1 MTPISGLIPD
11 IKGGETGGE
20 GGTTIA
26 HLLHEMEGVD
36 ANGGGGATI
45 PTHLLFSG
53 LETR

>member
-1 MTPISGLIPD
+1 MTTISRLIFY

-20 GGTTIA
+20 GGATIA
-26 HLLHEMEGVD
+26 RLLHEMEGVD